1 MLKNIVHLPENTIS
15 QIKTKLQRTCENYSK
30 IRVPYKYRQ
39 VIHDL
44 AKSNNIAIMKQD
56 KGRGI
61 VIMDKTKYP
70 EKSLALLNTNQ
81 FVKLNSNPTKQI
93 ETKIQRKLRKI
104 KTVISLQEYQTFI
117 SDRIFFRSILFCVCK
132 DTQVIT
138 NR

>member
-1 MLKNIVHLPENTIS
+1 
-15 QIKTKLQRTCENYSK
+15 
-30 IRVPYKYRQ
+30 
-39 VIHDL
+39 
-44 AKSNNIAIMKQD
+44 MKQD
-56 KGRGI
+56 EGRGI

-117 SDRIFFRSILFCVCK
+117 SDRIFFRSILFCVCE